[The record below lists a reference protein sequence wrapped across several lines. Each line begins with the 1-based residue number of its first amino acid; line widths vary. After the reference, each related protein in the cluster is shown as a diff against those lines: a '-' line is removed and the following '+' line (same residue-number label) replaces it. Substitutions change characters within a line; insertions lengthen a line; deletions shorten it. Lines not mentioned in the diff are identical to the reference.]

1 MSNNLYTIILA
12 AGKGT
17 RMKSDLPKVIHKIND
32 KELVKYVIDQAI
44 ETGSDET
51 YIVVGYKRELV
62 ENAVANYAKNLYFV
76 EQKEQLGTGHAVMMA
91 EEALKGKSGN
101 ILILCGDVPLLKSDT
116 LNKFLTHHNNS
127 KATATV
133 LTTEFNNPF
142 GYGRIIT
149 DDNGNITKIVEEK
162 DANEEEKKVK
172 EINSG
177 VYLIDAELMFSS
189 LKQITSDNAQNE
201 YYLTDVMSIL
211 KKQNKKISTFKIEDN
226 NEILGINTLDQLSL
240 ASDLMNK

>member
-1 MSNNLYTIILA
+1 MNKLYTIILA

-17 RMKSDLPKVIHKIND
+17 RMKSDLPKVLHKIND
-32 KELVKYVIDQAI
+32 KELVKFVIDQAT

-51 YIVVGYKRELV
+51 YVVVGYKRELV
-62 ENAVANYAKNLYFV
+62 ENAVANYTDNLYFV

-91 EEALKGKSGN
+91 EEALKNKTGN
-101 ILILCGDVPLLKSDT
+101 ILILCGDVPLLKSET
-116 LNKFLTHHNNS
+116 LKRFLKHHKNS

-133 LTTEFNNPF
+133 LTTEFENPF

-149 DDNGNITKIVEEK
+149 DNSGDISKIVEEK

-189 LKQITSDNAQNE
+189 LKQITSNNAQNE

-226 NEILGINTLDQLSL
+226 NEILGINTLEQLSL
-240 ASDLMNK
+240 ASDIMNK